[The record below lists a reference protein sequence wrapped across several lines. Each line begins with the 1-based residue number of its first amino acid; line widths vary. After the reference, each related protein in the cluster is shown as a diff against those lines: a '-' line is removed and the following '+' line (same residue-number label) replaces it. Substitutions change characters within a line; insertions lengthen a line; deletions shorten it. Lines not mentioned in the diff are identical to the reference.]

1 MLHLVLAGIT
11 LVCALQVMHAKQLL
25 SSALWLAGA
34 SAGTAALMYLLGA
47 YQVAVVELSVGAGL
61 VTVLFVFAIS
71 IAGESTFDPSSIVPK
86 PLAWFFVGSAA
97 LLIGWLTLNTQPAAQ
112 PQALETGFTQML
124 WQGRA
129 LDVLVQIV
137 LIFAGVVGMLGLL
150 VDVEEPVKQQEWQP
164 QRRETPHIKL
174 EAKPAKGLQP
184 ANIKE
189 TQP

>member
-1 MLHLVLAGIT
+1 MLHLVLVGIT
-11 LVCALQVMHAKQLL
+11 LICALQVMHAKQLL

-47 YQVAVVELSVGAGL
+47 YQIAVVELSVGAGL

-71 IAGESTFDPSSIVPK
+71 IAGESTFDPASIVPK
-86 PLAWFFVGSAA
+86 PLAWLLTGSAVY
-97 LLIGWLTLNTQPAAQ
+97 LVGWLTLSVQPTAQ

-150 VDVEEPVKQQEWQP
+150 VDVEEAVKQREWQP
-164 QRRETPHIKL
+164 QHHQKPQIKL
-174 EAKPAKGLQP
+174 ETKPITKLQP
-184 ANIKE
+184 VNLQE
-189 TQP
+189 TQQ